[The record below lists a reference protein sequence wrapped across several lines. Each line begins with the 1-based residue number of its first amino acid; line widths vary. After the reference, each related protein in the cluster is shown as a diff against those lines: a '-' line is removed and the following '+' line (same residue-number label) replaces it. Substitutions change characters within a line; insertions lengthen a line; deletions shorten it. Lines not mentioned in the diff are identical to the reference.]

1 VSDTVTP
8 EVRSRMMSGI
18 RAKNTKPEL
27 AIRKRLHALGFRYR
41 IHDKRKP
48 GKPDIVLPRYH
59 AVILIHGCFWHG
71 HDCHLFRIPATR
83 QEFWQPKIEHNR
95 LNDQKALEQ
104 LLHDRW
110 RVLIIWECSIKGKQR
125 LPVDEVI
132 KTTVEW
138 LQSDDSCSCIR
149 GEVKNNVCTSNR

>member
-1 VSDTVTP
+1 MPDIVTP

-18 RAKNTKPEL
+18 RGKNTQPEL
-27 AIRKRLHALGFRYR
+27 AIRKHLYALGFRYR

-48 GKPDIVLPRYH
+48 GNPDIVLPKYH

-83 QEFWQPKIEHNR
+83 QEFWQAKIERTR
-95 LNDQKALEQ
+95 LNDESALQQ
-104 LLHDRW
+104 LRDSDW
-110 RVLIIWECSIKGKQR
+110 RVLIIWECCIKGKRR
-125 LPVDEVI
+125 LPIDEVI

-138 LQSDDSCSCIR
+138 LQSDDGFTHVR
-149 GEVKNNVCTSNR
+149 GKDREVS